1 MCVCLG
7 TPEIYSRVHA
17 NRLQKKTWNI
27 GTAPSLC
34 STFSTRKLRFIPLV
48 LYGCHISGQT
58 CCFTQVTSS
67 LIIIVILF
75 YWSLVGDKKKATKST
90 RFYKVVPKS
99 PFSPSPFCFLFKCR
113 SRRPRKVATQFFRPS
128 ATCAWFRHVG
138 FGIVPPK
145 LAINYSPLSKTEA
158 ETRYAVFFKQISP
171 WRDFSMAEVTPK
183 LQSHSVPMQFY
194 HQKRSYIVKISFVL
208 LWVASKNESILV
220 STLYHI
226 TNPSDTYN

>member
-1 MCVCLG
+1 MAWETRNRSKNITSLPPARIRANSSISRNLPFPIKFIINFTVQPGGIRFIFPISGLWKVATHFVCVCLG
-7 TPEIYSRVHA
+7 SPEIYSRVHA

-113 SRRPRKVATQFFRPS
+113 SRRPRKVATQFFSTFCNVCLIQTRRFRNSSPE
-128 ATCAWFRHVG
+128 TCNKLFAFVENGSGDSLCG
-138 FGIVPPK
+138 F
-145 LAINYSPLSKTEA
+145 
-158 ETRYAVFFKQISP
+158 F
-171 WRDFSMAEVTPK
+171 
-183 LQSHSVPMQFY
+183 
-194 HQKRSYIVKISFVL
+194 
-208 LWVASKNESILV
+208 
-220 STLYHI
+220 
-226 TNPSDTYN
+226 